1 MEYHIA
7 ICDDEETASA
17 YIDGLTRQWAAGAG
31 RQVRIDTFTSAEAFF
46 FHYAEHKDYDI
57 LLLDIEMG
65 KMNGVELAKTVR
77 SGNKEVQIVFITG
90 YLDYIAD
97 GYEVEALHYLMKP
110 VGLEKL
116 SEVLDRA
123 AKKLKRNEK
132 ALLLEIQDEVARV
145 PLYEIRYLEVQKNYV
160 TIHAG
165 EDYRVKKSLGSLEKE
180 LDDGFF
186 RIGRSFLVNLRFVR
200 RISKTEVTLKDKTV
214 LPLSRGMYEPLNRA
228 MIRYF

>member
-17 YIDGLTRQWAAGAG
+17 YISGLTRQWADNLGHT
-31 RQVRIDTFTSAEAFF
+31 VRIETFASAEAFL

-65 KMNGVELAKTVR
+65 RMNGVELAKRVR
-77 SGNKEVQIVFITG
+77 LGNKEVQIVFITG
-90 YLDYIAD
+90 YMDYIAD

-110 VGLEKL
+110 VGFEKL
-116 SEVLDRA
+116 SAVLDRA
-123 AKKLKRNEK
+123 AKKLERNEK
-132 ALLLEIQDEVARV
+132 ALLLEIQDEIVRI

-165 EDYRVKKSLGSLEKE
+165 EDYTVKKSLGSLEKE

-186 RIGRSFLVNLRFVR
+186 RIGRSFVVSLRFVQ

-214 LPLSRGMYEPLNRA
+214 LPLSRGIYEPLNRA